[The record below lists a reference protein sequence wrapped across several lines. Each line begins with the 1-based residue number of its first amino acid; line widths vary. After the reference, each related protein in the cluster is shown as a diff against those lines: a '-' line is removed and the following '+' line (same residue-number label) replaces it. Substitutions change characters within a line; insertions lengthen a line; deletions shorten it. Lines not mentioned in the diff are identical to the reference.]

1 MSLLTIRKRIALVA
15 VTALTAGILSVTT
28 SPVANAAA
36 GDIDWLYDNGS
47 TGVCAVYNNS
57 AGAYVALTGRSVSTL
72 ASTRTV
78 TVAVGGTVALD
89 VEDDFTTY
97 TANGAVTAPISSLTG
112 GANVRQY
119 WVAASGTG
127 ITTANTAGRFDT
139 STFDT
144 HPDVQ
149 SAYGVYYGVDDDTIT
164 LVATAVGT
172 VTVNSYTAA
181 PFSAEN
187 TATTG
192 LTAGAS
198 GTITIIVVASCTTSG
213 FSAADSAY
221 EVTTAATSEP
231 SLTRGDTLTFG
242 AGSAAFISVVGKNS
256 YGAALPATTVW
267 TISAT
272 NGALVKVAAS
282 GAAAATVNGSAYG
295 DGTLSSAQGAAAGT
309 NVYFKVVPASKAAGI
324 TTTVTILA
332 GTTTVT
338 TKTLTFLPEATK
350 MVVVKNIVGSN
361 SIGDGAFLWE
371 LQSATGVAVPGA
383 ASVVATSLTPRVT
396 SVTDTKSA
404 TVDPVTPTAGNTI
417 LTAAGATAPATALL
431 GSSTGT
437 TRYGISKFA
446 CNPGVASGESTITM
460 RHTQAVTGANI
471 DTSVTVKCAGGVAT
485 YTISTDKAAYRIGEI
500 ATLTIDAKDSTG
512 AAVSDFTV
520 MPTADAL
527 SWGGGTVVTNT
538 KTTDAFTAGKRNYQ
552 AQMTTAGSFN
562 VASILSGS
570 STKTATAA
578 YTISGGDA
586 SNADV
591 LKSIVALIASINKQI
606 QALQKLI
613 LARK

>member
-1 MSLLTIRKRIALVA
+1 MSLLTIKKRIALVA
-15 VTALTAGILSVTT
+15 VTALTAGILSVATA
-28 SPVANAAA
+28 PVANAAA

-47 TGVCAVYNNS
+47 TGICAVYNNAS
-57 AGAYVALTGRSVSTL
+57 SAYVALTGRSVSTL
-72 ASTRTV
+72 ASPRTV
-78 TVAVGGTVALD
+78 TVAVGGVVALD
-89 VEDDFTTY
+89 VESTFTTFSS
-97 TANGAVTAPISSLTG
+97 NGVLSEIVTQFPRAQTHVAVG
-112 GANVRQY
+112 GAGIST
-119 WVAASGTG
+119 AG
-127 ITTANTAGRFDT
+127 ITYDT

-144 HPDVQ
+144 RAELHG
-149 SAYGVYYGVDDDTIT
+149 SYGVFYGIDDDTIT
-164 LVATAVGT
+164 LRASAVGT
-172 VTVNSYTAA
+172 STVNSYAAA
-181 PFSAEN
+181 PFSAVN
-187 TATTG
+187 TG
-192 LTAGAS
+192 TAGLAA
-198 GTITIIVVASCTTSG
+198 GANGAITIVVVATCASTG
-213 FSAADSAY
+213 YSAADSLN
-221 EVTTAATSEP
+221 EVSTAATSEP
-231 SLTRGDTLTFG
+231 LLTRGDTLTFG

-256 YGAALPATTVW
+256 YGAALPATTTW

-272 NGALVKVAAS
+272 NGALVKVAAD
-282 GAAAATVNGSAYG
+282 GATAAAVNATTYG
-295 DGTLSSAQGAAAGT
+295 DGTLSSASGAATGT
-309 NVYFKVVPASKAAGI
+309 NVYFKVVPASKAAGG
-324 TTTVTILA
+324 TTVVTILA
-332 GTTTVT
+332 GTATVT

-371 LQSATGVAVPGA
+371 LQSATGVSVPGA
-383 ASVVATSLTPRVT
+383 ASVIASSLTPRVT

-404 TVDPVTPTAGNTI
+404 TVDPITPAAGNTI

-460 RHTQAVTGANI
+460 RHTSAVTATNI
-471 DTSVTVKCAGGVAT
+471 DTPVTVKCAGGVAT
-485 YTISTDKAAYRIGEI
+485 YTISTDKAAYRIGEV

-538 KTTDAFTAGKRNYQ
+538 KTTDAFTAGKRTYQ
-552 AQMTTAGSFN
+552 AQMTTAGAFN
-562 VASILSGS
+562 VASILAGS
-570 STKTATAA
+570 TTKTATAA

-586 SNADV
+586 SNAEV

-613 LARK
+613 LKR

>member
-15 VTALTAGILSVTT
+15 VTALTAGILTVTT

-36 GDIDWLYDNGS
+36 GDIDWLYDNGTS
-47 TGVCAVYNNS
+47 GVCAVYNNS

-72 ASTRTV
+72 ASSRTV
-78 TVAVGGTVALD
+78 TVAVGGTVGLD
-89 VEDDFTTY
+89 VEDDFTTF
-97 TANGAVTAPISSLTG
+97 TANGSVSAPITSFPR
-112 GANVRQY
+112 AQY
-119 WVAASGTG
+119 WLAASGTG
-127 ITTANTAGRFDT
+127 NDTAGTRYDT

-144 HPDVQ
+144 HPDVV
-149 SAYGVYYGVDDDTIT
+149 SGYGVYYGVDDDTIT
-164 LVATAVGT
+164 LTANAVGT
-172 VTVNSYTAA
+172 VTVNSYAAA
-181 PFSAEN
+181 PFAAGVG
-187 TATTG
+187 TAG
-192 LTAGAS
+192 LAAGAS
-198 GTITIIVVASCTTSG
+198 GTLTIIVVASCTSSG
-213 FSAADSAY
+213 FSVADSAY

-256 YGAALPATTVW
+256 YGVALPATTVW

-282 GAAAATVNGSAYG
+282 GAAAATVNGSTYG

-309 NVYFKVVPASKAAGI
+309 NVYFKVVPASKAAGA
-324 TTTVTILA
+324 TTVVTILA

-350 MVVVKNIVGSN
+350 MVVIKNIVGSN

-383 ASVVATSLTPRVT
+383 ASVIATSLTPRVT

-404 TVDPVTPTAGNTI
+404 TVDPITPTAGNTI

-446 CNPGVASGESTITM
+446 CNPGVATGESTITM
-460 RHTQAVTGANI
+460 RHTSAVTETKI
-471 DTSVTVKCAGGVAT
+471 DTPVTVKCAGGVAT

-527 SWGGGTVVTNT
+527 SWGGGTPVTNT

-552 AQMTTAGSFN
+552 AQMTTAGAFN

-586 SNADV
+586 SNAEV

-613 LARK
+613 LKR

>member
-47 TGVCAVYNNS
+47 SGICAVYNN
-57 AGAYVALTGRSVSTL
+57 ATGAYNVLTGRQVSTL
-72 ASTRTV
+72 AASRTV
-78 TVAVGGTVALD
+78 TVALGAVVALD
-89 VEDDFTTY
+89 VESTFTTFSS
-97 TANGAVTAPISSLTG
+97 NGVVKHPVTQFPRAQTHLAVG
-112 GANVRQY
+112 GAGIS
-119 WVAASGTG
+119 AAG
-127 ITTANTAGRFDT
+127 ITYDT
-139 STFDT
+139 TTFDT
-144 HPDVQ
+144 TPELHN
-149 SAYGVYYGVDDDTIT
+149 AYGVYYGIDDDTVT
-164 LVATAVGT
+164 LVATGIGT
-172 VTVNSYTAA
+172 ATVNSYAAA
-181 PFSAEN
+181 PFSALN
-187 TATTG
+187 TATAG
-192 LTAGAS
+192 LAAGAN
-198 GTITIIVVASCTTSG
+198 GVLTIVVVASCSTSG

-242 AGSAAFISVVGKNS
+242 AGSAAFISVIGKNS
-256 YGAALPATTVW
+256 YGAVLPATTTW
-267 TISAT
+267 TVSAT
-272 NGALVKVAAS
+272 NGALVKVAAD
-282 GAAAATVNGSAYG
+282 GATAASVNASTYG
-295 DGTLSSAQGAAAGT
+295 DGTLSSAQGAAGGT

-324 TTTVTILA
+324 TTIVTILA

-383 ASVVATSLTPRVT
+383 ASVIATSLTPRVT

-404 TVDPVTPTAGNTI
+404 TVDPITPTAGNTI

-431 GSSTGT
+431 SSSTGT

-485 YTISTDKAAYRIGEI
+485 YTISTDKAAYKIGEI

-538 KTTDAFTAGKRNYQ
+538 KVTDAFTAGKRNYQ
-552 AQMTTAGSFN
+552 AQMTTAGAFN

-613 LARK
+613 LKR